1 VVVAK
6 IHFYLENMC
15 LLLSKSWLARCVVT
29 DDACT
34 RTVETRNAQSL
45 RQTRKGSQKLN
56 FLSRLARKLTSAQIR
71 ANFRE
76 NLSKS
81 KTPKLQTTTLNLG
94 SWIVIAWNADGTLYY
109 MVALRLV
116 PNKHLQSTFFCRA
129 LL

>member
-1 VVVAK
+1 MAK

-56 FLSRLARKLTSAQIR
+56 FLSRLAWKLTSEQIR

-81 KTPKLQTTTLNLG
+81 KTPKLQTPTLNLG
-94 SWIVIAWNADGTLYY
+94 SWIVIAWNDGPLYY

-116 PNKHLQSTFFCRA
+116 PNKHLQSTYFCRA

>member
-94 SWIVIAWNADGTLYY
+94 SWIVIAWNDGPLYY

-116 PNKHLQSTFFCRA
+116 PNKHLQSTYFCRA